1 MSQSIDR
8 RNDGL
13 AASFFYQKGRL
24 GFFLCGQSI
33 DRQNHGLAES
43 SLAKRKFVSVN
54 KMT

>member
-24 GFFLCGQSI
+24 GVFFCEASPLIGRTMDWRSPLWLKESL
-33 DRQNHGLAES
+33 LA
-43 SLAKRKFVSVN
+43 LTK
-54 KMT
+54 

>member
-24 GFFLCGQSI
+24 GVFFV
-33 DRQNHGLAES
+33 RPVH
-43 SLAKRKFVSVN
+43 
-54 KMT
+54 